1 MDAEELLAQAKK
13 TLRSSN
19 ERFGFKGEEEDQAW
33 ELLVQALGGEEPEY
47 EDEIPAGVKR
57 RFDRFIARRA
67 TGEPIAYI
75 VGEVEFR
82 DLQLGIKP
90 GMFIP
95 RYTSEFLALQAIR
108 RLHGR
113 PRPVHVDL
121 ATGIGPVALSSAKA
135 VPGARV
141 WGLDISQ
148 KALNQ
153 ATANASSLGL
163 RNVRFKRS
171 DLFSALSAGL
181 RGKVDVVT
189 IHPPYVPRKEVA
201 DLPDEIKKFEP
212 GHTLSDGSHD
222 GLGLVRRVV
231 AEGHEWIRPGGW
243 LLIEIVPS
251 EFRSV
256 RPLLREA
263 GYGEIRSTHG
273 QLRHT
278 RVITGRV

>member
-13 TLRSSN
+13 TLKSSN

-33 ELLVQALGGEEPEY
+33 ELLVHALGGEEPEY

-95 RYTSEFLALQAIR
+95 RYTSEFLAHQAIR

-113 PRPVHVDL
+113 KGPVHVDL
-121 ATGIGPVALSSAKA
+121 ATGIGPVALSSAQA
-135 VPGARV
+135 VPAAQV

-153 ATANASSLGL
+153 ATANAASLGL

-171 DLFSALSAGL
+171 DLFSALSPGL
-181 RGKVDVVT
+181 RGKADVVT

-231 AEGHEWIRPGGW
+231 AEGRDWIRPGGW

-251 EFRSV
+251 EFRTI
-256 RPLLREA
+256 RPLLRDA
-263 GYGEIRSTHG
+263 GYRDIRSTHG
-273 QLRHT
+273 QLHHT

>member
-13 TLRSSN
+13 TLKSSN

-33 ELLVQALGGEEPEY
+33 ELLVHALGGEEPEY

-95 RYTSEFLALQAIR
+95 RYTSEFLAHQAIR

-113 PRPVHVDL
+113 KRPVHVDL
-121 ATGIGPVALSSAKA
+121 ATGIGPVALSSAQA
-135 VPGARV
+135 VPAAQV

-153 ATANASSLGL
+153 ATANAASLGL

-171 DLFSALSAGL
+171 DLFSALSPGL
-181 RGKVDVVT
+181 RGKADVVT

-231 AEGHEWIRPGGW
+231 AEGRDWIRPGGW

-251 EFRSV
+251 EFRTI
-256 RPLLREA
+256 RPLLRDA
-263 GYGEIRSTHG
+263 GYRDIRSTHG